1 MTLSEYIEGLKGKKI
16 DVIGIG
22 VSNIPLIKKLAESG
36 CTVCAR
42 DKDVYKRQIQD
53 CVPGK
58 SCMRNFS

>member
-42 DKDVYKRQIQD
+42 DKSPREKI
-53 CVPGK
+53 
-58 SCMRNFS
+58 SCADEFESCLLYTS